1 MSCDLVFSSS
11 KASKA
16 AVLVLSSSKTSKVV
30 VKQVKYSHLAA
41 VKQVKWQCL
50 SELKTRRL
58 NFVLSQVSYII
69 YNILTHYL
77 YVYCPPFFWILPPP
91 FFDPRIVAPFLI
103 PYLIFYFFSLHCRLH
118 AYSWLFC
125 IFFFHFCSYLN
136 WRLQTQ
142 RIQRRKK

>member
-1 MSCDLVFSSS
+1 M
-11 KASKA
+11 
-16 AVLVLSSSKTSKVV
+16 
-30 VKQVKYSHLAA
+30 
-41 VKQVKWQCL
+41 
-50 SELKTRRL
+50 
-58 NFVLSQVSYII
+58 YIAP
-69 YNILTHYL
+69 L
-77 YVYCPPFFWILPPP
+77 FFWILTPP

-142 RIQRRKK
+142 RIQRRTKKKDWIQEYRPTEFRGWVCSLQFSLLQFSLLWEFREEPKKKTELKTTDPENSEGESVVFNSVSLLQFSLLWELGL